1 LTKKGP
7 DQKFLLSN
15 KKQWVFVMNCNLEM
29 YYFVYFR
36 NFLKL
41 TAMFSRLL
49 DWWKSLE
56 GFELILWSIALF
68 FSVLF
73 ILQSIVS
80 FFTGGD
86 QGDTD
91 VDLDGD
97 DFGYQFFTL
106 KNMIAFF
113 TMFGWAGLAS
123 YKAGAGNFLVIVIA
137 FLAGSA
143 LVFIMYVLMRQS
155 SRLRHSGTL
164 EMKNAINKI
173 GETYL
178 RIPARRSGLG
188 KIQVQVQGRLMELD
202 AMTDDTEDIATG
214 RPIQVVNIL
223 SNQVL
228 LVTSNLS

>member
-1 LTKKGP
+1 
-7 DQKFLLSN
+7 
-15 KKQWVFVMNCNLEM
+15 
-29 YYFVYFR
+29 
-36 NFLKL
+36 
-41 TAMFSRLL
+41 MFSQLT
-49 DWWKSLE
+49 DWWKGLE

-68 FSVLF
+68 FSFLF

-86 QGDTD
+86 HGDGDGTD
-91 VDLDGD
+91 VDAH
-97 DFGYQFFTL
+97 DFGSQFFTL

-113 TMFGWAGLAS
+113 TMFGWAGLAA
-123 YKAGAGNFLVIVIA
+123 YKGGVNNFLVIV
-137 FLAGSA
+137 LALAAASA
-143 LVFIMYVLMRQS
+143 LVLVMYFLMKQS

-178 RIPARRSGLG
+178 RIPANRSGIG

-214 RPIQVVNIL
+214 RPIQVVSIL
-223 SNQVL
+223 SNQIL
-228 LVTSNLS
+228 LVTSKLIA

>member
-1 LTKKGP
+1 
-7 DQKFLLSN
+7 
-15 KKQWVFVMNCNLEM
+15 
-29 YYFVYFR
+29 
-36 NFLKL
+36 
-41 TAMFSRLL
+41 MFSGLL

-68 FSVLF
+68 FSLFFVL
-73 ILQSIVS
+73 QTIVS

-86 QGDTD
+86 QGDADT
-91 VDLDGD
+91 DLDSH

-123 YKAGAGNFLVIVIA
+123 YKAGVNNFLVIVIA
-137 FLAGSA
+137 LVAGA
-143 LVFIMYVLMRQS
+143 LLVFAMYLLMRQS

-164 EMKNAINKI
+164 EMKNAVNKI

-178 RIPARRSGLG
+178 RIPAKRSGLG

-202 AMTDDTEDIATG
+202 AMTDDSEDIATG

-223 SNQVL
+223 SNQIL